1 MELDTIIINTFFTKI
16 CLTFIFLLINKKISY
31 LIFINIISTFIF
43 FIFTSLGDIHFIK
56 YILSEV
62 FGLILTIFV
71 YIFKKDQEH
80 NQEQRN
86 NNQEQRNNNQVVTP
100 THNKYII
107 VIQPDGGYILGIF
120 L

>member
-1 MELDTIIINTFFTKI
+1 MELETIIINTFLTKI

-31 LIFINIISTFIF
+31 YIFINIISTFVF

-56 YILSEV
+56 YILSEI

-71 YIFKKDQEH
+71 YIFKKDQA
-80 NQEQRN
+80 QLQQN
-86 NNQEQRNNNQVVTP
+86 NNQIVRP
-100 THNKYII
+100 TNNKYII
-107 VIQPDGGYILGIF
+107 VIQPDKSYILGIY